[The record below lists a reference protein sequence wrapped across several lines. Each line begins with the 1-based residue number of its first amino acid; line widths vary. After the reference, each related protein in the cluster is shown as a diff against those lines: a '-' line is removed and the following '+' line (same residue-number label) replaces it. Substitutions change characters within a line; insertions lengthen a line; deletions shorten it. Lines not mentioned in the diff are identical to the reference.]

1 MRDAAP
7 QNDTG
12 CLFTPPHVSAMKL
25 SLSLRRKAMSSIDH
39 TLRPPAWAAVFS
51 MSLGIFAIVGAEF
64 LPASLLTPMA
74 HDLHVTE
81 GMAGQAVTVTASVGL
96 VSSLLVSV
104 VSGRADRRT
113 VLLFLTV
120 LLIAS
125 NILVAAAP
133 NLAALLLARVLH
145 GIALGGFWSLSAATI
160 MRLVPENDV
169 PKALAILFGGV
180 SAATVFAAPF
190 GSFFGE
196 MLGWRVV
203 FLAAAGL
210 GAAALAVQLLTLPPM
225 ISDKVVQLS
234 TVFALLGKRG
244 VPLGMFTLLFVFG
257 GHFAFFTYL
266 RSYLE
271 SVTQVEPMGVT
282 LILLL
287 FGVGTIAGNW
297 LSSMLIARSLGATL
311 AMMPL
316 IMALAAILLSTAGG
330 TVVGDTALTTVWGM
344 LFGIVPVSWSTWVT
358 RIVPDD
364 AEGGGGLL
372 VATCSLAITLGAA
385 GGGWVV
391 DAYGVRVEFIII
403 AAVLAVAFLLATRV
417 KTNI

>member
-1 MRDAAP
+1 M
-7 QNDTG
+7 T
-12 CLFTPPHVSAMKL
+12 
-25 SLSLRRKAMSSIDH
+25 SIDR
-39 TLRPPAWAAVFS
+39 TTRTPAWAAVFS
-51 MSLGIFAIVGAEF
+51 MSLGIFAIVAAEF

-74 HDLHVTE
+74 RDLHVTE
-81 GMAGQAVTVTASVGL
+81 GMAGQAVTVTSSVGL

-104 VSGRADRRT
+104 VSGRADRRK
-113 VLLFLTV
+113 VLHFLTM

-133 NLAALLLARVLH
+133 NLTALLLARVLH

-160 MRLVPENDV
+160 MRLVPEKDV

-196 MLGWRVV
+196 LLGWRYV

-210 GAAALAVQLLTLPPM
+210 GGAALTVQLLTLPPM
-225 ISDKVVQLS
+225 ISNKAVRLS
-234 TVFALLGKRG
+234 TIFALFGRRG
-244 VPLGMFTLLFVFG
+244 VSLGMLTLLLVFG

-266 RSYLE
+266 RPFLE
-271 SVTQVEPMGVT
+271 SVTMVGPMGVT

-287 FGVGTIAGNW
+287 FGVGTIAGNS
-297 LSSMLIARSLGATL
+297 LSSMLIAQSLRATL
-311 AMMPL
+311 AIMPL
-316 IMALAAILLSTAGG
+316 IMALAALLLSTAGG
-330 TVVGDTALTTVWGM
+330 SVLGDTALTTVWGI

-364 AEGGGGLL
+364 AESGGGLL

-385 GGGWVV
+385 AGGWVV
-391 DAYGVRVEFIII
+391 DAYGARVEFIII
-403 AAVLAVAFLLATRV
+403 SAILAVAFMLAIRI
-417 KTNI
+417 KTNA